1 MPTVMAGSERSALI
15 FGPRG
20 TVNDARRR
28 GGTLGLCP
36 RGAGTVRA
44 PALSFR
50 RGARHFSGIFP
61 WTERRFRD
69 ERCEAEPA
77 TAGRP
82 RRFHSHRTAH
92 RGGHHQHRG
101 RPRRAA
107 LLTAGDAG
115 SDVRVSAIRP
125 AVVVLCLAL
134 LGAAASPWTHDWL
147 LTVQARQLAE
157 RFGSSDEADAVLRVW
172 RSPAHLRQRVH
183 DLVRADEA
191 LLERAVRSN
200 WPFAH
205 AGLEPPRVREAAAAV
220 CARLE
225 REKDPAMAG
234 KLAWGYAAVVARLN
248 DAADVKAAAA
258 SLRARLERERDPG
271 VAGALASAYAAVAG
285 RLTDGAD
292 LKAEAAAVRARLE
305 REQDP
310 GVAGRLGLTYAAVAG
325 RLTDAA
331 DVKAAAATLWARLER
346 EQNPGIAGGLALA
359 YAAVAKRLNDAA
371 DVKAAVA
378 TLRAWLERE
387 RDPWMPG
394 GLAGA
399 YAAVVGRLTDAADVK
414 AEAATLR
421 ARLEREQDPGIAGR
435 LGLTYAA
442 VAERLTDAA
451 DVKAAAA
458 TLRARLEQEREPGT
472 ARKL

>member
-28 GGTLGLCP
+28 RGTLGLCP
-36 RGAGTVRA
+36 RGVGTVRA

-107 LLTAGDAG
+107 LLTVGDAG
-115 SDVRVSAIRP
+115 SYVRVSAIRP

-157 RFGSSDEADAVLRVW
+157 RFGGSDEADAVLRVW

-220 CARLE
+220 RARLE
-225 REKDPAMAG
+225 REKDPGIAG
-234 KLAWGYAAVVARLN
+234 KLAWAYTAVVARLTDATDVKAAAATLRVRLERDPGVAGIAAAYAAVAMRLN

-258 SLRARLERERDPG
+258 TLRARLEHEQKPWI
-271 VAGALASAYAAVAG
+271 VEELARAYAAVAG
-285 RLTDGAD
+285 RLTDAADVKAAAATLQARFERERDPGIAGSLALAYTAVAKRLNDAADVKAAVATLRAWLERERNPWMPGGLAGAYAAVVGRLTD
-292 LKAEAAAVRARLE
+292 ADVKAEAATLQARLE

-310 GVAGRLGLTYAAVAG
+310 GIAGRLGLTYAAVAG

-331 DVKAAAATLWARLER
+331 DVKAAAATL
-346 EQNPGIAGGLALA
+346 
-359 YAAVAKRLNDAA
+359 
-371 DVKAAVA
+371 
-378 TLRAWLERE
+378 
-387 RDPWMPG
+387 
-394 GLAGA
+394 
-399 YAAVVGRLTDAADVK
+399 
-414 AEAATLR
+414 R
-421 ARLEREQDPGIAGR
+421 ARLEHEQKP
-435 LGLTYAA
+435 
-442 VAERLTDAA
+442 
-451 DVKAAAA
+451 
-458 TLRARLEQEREPGT
+458 
-472 ARKL
+472 

>member
-1 MPTVMAGSERSALI
+1 MAGSERSALI

-28 GGTLGLCP
+28 RGTLGLYP
-36 RGAGTVRA
+36 REVGTVRA

-77 TAGRP
+77 TAGLP
-82 RRFHSHRTAH
+82 GRFHAHRTAH

-107 LLTAGDAG
+107 LLTVGNAG
-115 SDVRVSAIRP
+115 SYGRVSAIRP

-134 LGAAASPWTHDWL
+134 LGAAASPWTQDWL
-147 LTVQARQLAE
+147 LTVQARRLAE
-157 RFGSSDEADAVLRVW
+157 RFGASDEADAVLRVW

-200 WPFAH
+200 WPFAR

-220 CARLE
+220 RAQLE

-234 KLAWGYAAVVARLN
+234 KLAWAYVAVVARLN

-258 SLRARLERERDPG
+258 SLRTRLEREQNPG
-271 VAGALASAYAAVAG
+271 LAGPLASAYAAVAA
-285 RLTDGAD
+285 RLTDTAD
-292 LKAEAAAVRARLE
+292 VKAAMAAVRARLE

-310 GVAGRLGLTYAAVAG
+310 RIAGALAAAYVTVAGRLN
-325 RLTDAA
+325 DAA
-331 DVKAAAATLWARLER
+331 DVKAAAATLRAQLER
-346 EQNPGIAGGLALA
+346 H
-359 YAAVAKRLNDAA
+359 
-371 DVKAAVA
+371 
-378 TLRAWLERE
+378 
-387 RDPWMPG
+387 PWMAG

-399 YAAVVGRLTDAADVK
+399 YTAM
-414 AEAATLR
+414 
-421 ARLEREQDPGIAGR
+421 
-435 LGLTYAA
+435 
-442 VAERLTDAA
+442 VARLTDAA

-458 TLRARLEQEREPGT
+458 TLRARLERERDPWTAGEVAGAYAAVAGRLNDAADVKAEAAALRAQLEQEEDPRIAGKLAGAYAAVA
-472 ARKL
+472 ARLTDATDVKAAAATLRARLER

>member
-1 MPTVMAGSERSALI
+1 MPGGHHPQTDDADPHGRQRTLGADFLSSGGR
-15 FGPRG
+15 
-20 TVNDARRR
+20 VNDARRR

-234 KLAWGYAAVVARLN
+234 KLAWVYVAVVARLN

-258 SLRARLERERDPG
+258 SLRTRLEREQNPG
-271 VAGALASAYAAVAG
+271 IAGPLASAYAAVAA
-285 RLTDGAD
+285 RLTDTADVKAAMGAVRARLD
-292 LKAEAAAVRARLE
+292 REQDPRIAGKLAGAYAAVTARLTDADVKAEAATLRARLE

-331 DVKAAAATLWARLER
+331 DVKAAAATL
-346 EQNPGIAGGLALA
+346 
-359 YAAVAKRLNDAA
+359 
-371 DVKAAVA
+371 
-378 TLRAWLERE
+378 
-387 RDPWMPG
+387 
-394 GLAGA
+394 
-399 YAAVVGRLTDAADVK
+399 
-414 AEAATLR
+414 R
-421 ARLEREQDPGIAGR
+421 ARLEREQDPGTVGELVRA
-435 LGLTYAA
+435 YAA
-442 VAERLTDAA
+442 VAARLTDAA

-458 TLRARLEQEREPGT
+458 TLRARLEREQDPGT
-472 ARKL
+472 VGE

>member
-28 GGTLGLCP
+28 RGTLGLCP
-36 RGAGTVRA
+36 RGVGTVRA

-50 RGARHFSGIFP
+50 RGARHFSCIFP

-82 RRFHSHRTAH
+82 GRFHAHRTAH

-101 RPRRAA
+101 RPCRAA
-107 LLTAGDAG
+107 LLTVGDAR
-115 SDVRVSAIRP
+115 SYVRVSAIRP
-125 AVVVLCLAL
+125 AVAVLCLAL

-157 RFGSSDEADAVLRVW
+157 RFGGSDEADAVLRVW

-220 CARLE
+220 RARLE

-234 KLAWGYAAVVARLN
+234 KLAWVYVAVVARLN

-258 SLRARLERERDPG
+258 SLRTRLEREQNPG
-271 VAGALASAYAAVAG
+271 IAGPLASAYAAVAA
-285 RLTDGAD
+285 RLTDTAD
-292 LKAEAAAVRARLE
+292 VKAAMAAVRARLE

-310 GVAGRLGLTYAAVAG
+310 RIAGALASAYVTVAGRLNDAADLKAAAATLRAQLERDPWVAG
-325 RLTDAA
+325 GLAGAYTAMVARLTDAA
-331 DVKAAAATLWARLER
+331 DVKAAAATLRVRLERDPGVAGIAGAYTAVAMRLNDAADVKAAAATLRARLER
-346 EQNPGIAGGLALA
+346 EQNPGIARELAEA
-359 YAAVAKRLNDAA
+359 YAAVAA
-371 DVKAAVA
+371 
-378 TLRAWLERE
+378 
-387 RDPWMPG
+387 
-394 GLAGA
+394 
-399 YAAVVGRLTDAADVK
+399 
-414 AEAATLR
+414 
-421 ARLEREQDPGIAGR
+421 
-435 LGLTYAA
+435 
-442 VAERLTDAA
+442 RLTDAA

-458 TLRARLEQEREPGT
+458 TLRARLE
-472 ARKL
+472 